1 MWLDNLRELKK
12 KSGLSC
18 AEIAERS
25 NVAERTVKRIFAGE
39 SDHPYADTLDMIV
52 KVFGVDLGDIF
63 SDTSVVVAT
72 ADIIEAKEKVDI
84 VEAEIDA
91 LRAEVASLQ
100 ADNTALVLENT
111 SLKSENAILCLKLE
125 HKDEIIALHNY
136 YMKMRTAD

>member
-72 ADIIEAKEKVDI
+72 ADIVDI
-84 VEAEIDA
+84 KTKADSIAAESEMLIAENNA
-91 LRAEVASLQ
+91 LKLE
-100 ADNTALVLENT
+100 NTAL
-111 SLKSENAILCLKLE
+111 KSEVDLLRLKLE
-125 HKDEIIALHNY
+125 HKEEIIALHNY
-136 YMKMRTAD
+136 YAHRGAREEK